1 MFDAEI
7 AATLLNRWARHVAP
21 DEGDWYLELLREG
34 NLAFTRECGSLGL
47 RGLDDMASC
56 VVESLY
62 FTDGSSALRVA
73 SPYREGG
80 WTEWTALQPLRRF
93 ALQ

>member
-7 AATLLNRWARHVAP
+7 AATLLNRWAEHVAP
-21 DEGDWYLELLREG
+21 EEGDWYLELLREG
-34 NLAFTRECGSLGL
+34 NLAFTREYGALGS
-47 RGLDDMASC
+47 RGFDDIAAC

-62 FTDGSSALRVA
+62 FVDGSSALRVA
-73 SPYREGG
+73 SPYSEGG
-80 WTEWTALQPLRRF
+80 WTQWTALQPLRRL